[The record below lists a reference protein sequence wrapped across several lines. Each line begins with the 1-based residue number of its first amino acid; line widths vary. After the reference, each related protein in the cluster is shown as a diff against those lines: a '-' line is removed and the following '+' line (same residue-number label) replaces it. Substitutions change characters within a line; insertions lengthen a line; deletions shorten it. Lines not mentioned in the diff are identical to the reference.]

1 MTRHLLL
8 AATLSMTACTAVEP
22 SDSSVCTGKCDDAT
36 ATAPALRC
44 WIEADPQETS
54 DFTAR
59 DTLICQAQANAAYTV
74 STVDAYTADNNV
86 AGVLFDASNAGAAVT
101 VIRFYR
107 QAAYPL
113 RVTVDLRST
122 LSRVNSTL
130 PPSLATE
137 FTIANAAAATAAAP
151 VSLALPFRVGEVT
164 LDSHLASGA
173 VVFDYEL
180 DLAPFTTRT
189 GDTTLHFQQ
198 SLDMREGDRRTV
210 QLPKAAGP
218 IGLNV
223 AGVAREL
230 LGFGHFAISST
241 GVSAVAAA
249 TGATVATCAT
259 AAGSTDAMR
268 SVSCRLAT
276 NPHVE
281 FQNAQVKVG
290 DAAGVALTADQEVV
304 VGEFPAAEFPS
315 QLVVTATPAAKGTG
329 VLDPAL
335 TNRTLELAIA
345 LPAGVGATAAAR
357 LDIDFWAASVS
368 CAAEFC
374 FFDRATLVLPV
385 AGRWT
390 WGFAVTA
397 NAIVDLTQDE
407 RADYVFASAA
417 GQASFA
423 GTTTVLV
430 NGRPITGAATLTAG
444 SFTMDNTGLHP
455 AP

>member
-8 AATLSMTACTAVEP
+8 AATLSLTACTAVEA
-22 SDSSVCTGKCDDAT
+22 SDPSVCTGKCDDET
-36 ATAPALRC
+36 ASAPALRC

-59 DTLICQAQANAAYTV
+59 DTLICQAQADSTYAVSAVNAF
-74 STVDAYTADNNV
+74 TADNNV
-86 AGVLFDASNAGAAVT
+86 EGLFFDASNTGTAVT
-101 VIRFYR
+101 VMRFYR

-113 RVTVDLRST
+113 RVKVDLHNT
-122 LSRVNSTL
+122 LSSVNSML

-137 FTIANAAAATAAAP
+137 FSIANTAAATAALP
-151 VSLALPFRVGEVT
+151 VALALPFRVGDVT
-164 LDSHLASGA
+164 LDSHLESAN
-173 VVFDYEL
+173 VVFDYEVN
-180 DLAPFTTRT
+180 LAPFATSD
-189 GDTTLHFQQ
+189 GKTTLHVQRTV
-198 SLDMREGDRRTV
+198 DMRNGDRRTV
-210 QLPKAAGP
+210 QLPKVPGP
-218 IGLNV
+218 IAVKV
-223 AGVAREL
+223 ASTARQL
-230 LGFGHFAISST
+230 PGFGHFVVSSE
-241 GVSAVAAA
+241 GIAAVAAPA
-249 TGATVATCAT
+249 GATLATCAT

-276 NPHVE
+276 APLVD
-281 FQNAQVKVG
+281 FTNANVKVG
-290 DAAGVALTADQEVV
+290 DAAPTVLMPDQDVV
-304 VGEFPAAEFPS
+304 VGEFPATAFPL
-315 QLVVTATPAAKGTG
+315 QLVVAATPAAKNTG

-374 FFDRATLVLPV
+374 FFDRAELFLPV

-397 NAIVDLTQDE
+397 NAIVDLSQGD
-407 RADYVFASAA
+407 RRDYVFASAV
-417 GQASFA
+417 GQTSFA
-423 GTTTVLV
+423 GTAVV
-430 NGRPITGAATLTAG
+430 IDGGRDIESQATLAAG
-444 SFTMDNTGLHP
+444 NYTMDRTGLHA